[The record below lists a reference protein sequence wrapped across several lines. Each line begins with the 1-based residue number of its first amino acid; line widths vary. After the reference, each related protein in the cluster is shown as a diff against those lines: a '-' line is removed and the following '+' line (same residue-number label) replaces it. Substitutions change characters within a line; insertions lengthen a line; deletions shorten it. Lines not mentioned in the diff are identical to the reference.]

1 MKTLTHGGRGVTL
14 IDLEQGETLLAAQ
27 PIGPKGVVVAGIG
40 RGAKAQEILL
50 SASSLLYHTG
60 KRARKGKALITKM
73 KAERMTA
80 VE

>member
-1 MKTLTHGGRGVTL
+1 MTL
-14 IDLEQGETLLAAQ
+14 IDLKEGETLLAAQ
-27 PIGPKGVVVAGIG
+27 QIGPKGVVVAGIG

-50 SASSLLYHTG
+50 LASSLTYHTG